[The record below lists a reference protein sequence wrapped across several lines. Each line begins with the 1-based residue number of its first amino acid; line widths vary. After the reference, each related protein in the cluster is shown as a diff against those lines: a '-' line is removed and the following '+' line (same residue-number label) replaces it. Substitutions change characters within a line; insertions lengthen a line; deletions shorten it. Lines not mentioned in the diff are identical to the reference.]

1 MPHHT
6 RAPHR
11 VRDRIRLL
19 FVNTQ
24 ERALLTAIGLTSYPQ
39 WIAAAT
45 GLDPAQI
52 ITIDV
57 ADGQPLPDTIEAD
70 AVIGGGSGHSAYEK
84 LPWITRTKE
93 FFRAAAAAGVPEL
106 HICWSHQAR
115 AESVGGRAAIGGHGR
130 RFGIDTVRLTP
141 AGRRDP
147 LFTGLPDEF
156 DLFTSHAD
164 VVEQVPAR
172 AAEGAVVELAYS
184 RVYRNEALAIG
195 PTVRTIQAHP
205 EITASIISAL
215 ARSRRGALVREGWIG
230 PDDADLDAFTA
241 TLYAREA
248 QIVATSRRLMAN
260 WLRYHVR
267 PGVRPDTA
275 PTGTPSTDA
284 GVGVAAGAGV
294 VAGVAAGA
302 GAGAHGGV
310 PAAVGG
316 VL

>member
-1 MPHHT
+1 MRT
-6 RAPHR
+6 SHR
-11 VRDRIRLL
+11 LRDRIRLL

-24 ERALLTAIGLTSYPQ
+24 ERALLTALGLTSYPQ
-39 WIAAAT
+39 WIAEAT
-45 GLDPAQI
+45 GLDPTQI
-52 ITIDV
+52 VTVDV

-70 AVIGGGSGHSAYEK
+70 AVIGGGSGHSAYEH

-115 AESVGGRAAIGGHGR
+115 AESIGGRAAIGGHGR
-130 RFGIDTVRLTP
+130 RFGVDTVRLTP
-141 AGRRDP
+141 AGRLDP

-156 DLFTSHAD
+156 DLFTSHVD
-164 VVEQVPAR
+164 VVDQLPAR
-172 AAEGAVVELAYS
+172 ATEGAVVELAYS

-205 EITASIISAL
+205 EITATIVAAL
-215 ARSRRGALVREGWIG
+215 ARSRRAALVREGWIG

-248 QIVATSRRLMAN
+248 QIVATSRRLLAN

-267 PGVRPDTA
+267 PGQPRL
-275 PTGTPSTDA
+275 TP
-284 GVGVAAGAGV
+284 
-294 VAGVAAGA
+294 VAGV
-302 GAGAHGGV
+302 
-310 PAAVGG
+310 PATVGG

>member
-1 MPHHT
+1 MPHHA
-6 RAPHR
+6 RAVHR
-11 VRDRIRLL
+11 ARDRIRLL

-24 ERALLTAIGLTSYPQ
+24 ERAALTAIGLTGYPQ

-52 ITIDV
+52 VTVDV

-93 FFRAAAAAGVPEL
+93 FFRAAARAGVPEL

-130 RFGIDTVRLTP
+130 RFGVDTVRLTP

-156 DLFTSHAD
+156 DLFTSHVD
-164 VVEQVPAR
+164 VVEELPAR

-230 PDDADLDAFTA
+230 PDDADLEAFTA

-248 QIVATSRRLMAN
+248 QIVATSRRLVAN

-275 PTGTPSTDA
+275 STGTPSTDA
-284 GVGVAAGAGV
+284 GVVASVDVGAQ
-294 VAGVAAGA
+294 
-302 GAGAHGGV
+302 GGV

>member
-1 MPHHT
+1 MRT
-6 RAPHR
+6 SHR
-11 VRDRIRLL
+11 LRDRIRLL

-24 ERALLTAIGLTSYPQ
+24 ERALLTALGLTSYPQ
-39 WIAAAT
+39 WIAEAT
-45 GLDPAQI
+45 GLDPTQI
-52 ITIDV
+52 VTVDV

-70 AVIGGGSGHSAYEK
+70 AVIGGGSGHSAYEH

-115 AESVGGRAAIGGHGR
+115 AESIGGRAAIGGHGR
-130 RFGIDTVRLTP
+130 RFGVDTVRLTP
-141 AGRRDP
+141 AGRLDP

-156 DLFTSHAD
+156 DLFTSHVD
-164 VVEQVPAR
+164 VVDQLPAR
-172 AAEGAVVELAYS
+172 ATEGAVVELAYS

-205 EITASIISAL
+205 EVTATIVAAL
-215 ARSRRGALVREGWIG
+215 ARSRRAALVREGWIG

-248 QIVATSRRLMAN
+248 QIVATSRRLLAN

-267 PGVRPDTA
+267 PGQPRL
-275 PTGTPSTDA
+275 TP
-284 GVGVAAGAGV
+284 
-294 VAGVAAGA
+294 VAGV
-302 GAGAHGGV
+302 
-310 PAAVGG
+310 PATVGG

>member
-1 MPHHT
+1 MRT
-6 RAPHR
+6 SHR
-11 VRDRIRLL
+11 LRDRIRLL

-24 ERALLTAIGLTSYPQ
+24 ERALLTALGLTSYPQ
-39 WIAAAT
+39 WIAEAT
-45 GLDPAQI
+45 GLDPTQI
-52 ITIDV
+52 VTVDV

-70 AVIGGGSGHSAYEK
+70 AVIGGGSGHSAYEH

-115 AESVGGRAAIGGHGR
+115 AESIGGRAAIGGHGR
-130 RFGIDTVRLTP
+130 RFGVDTVRLTP
-141 AGRRDP
+141 AGRLDP

-156 DLFTSHAD
+156 DLFTSHVD
-164 VVEQVPAR
+164 VVDQLPAR
-172 AAEGAVVELAYS
+172 ATEGAVVELAYS

-205 EITASIISAL
+205 EITATIVAAL

-248 QIVATSRRLMAN
+248 QIVATSRRLLAN

-267 PGVRPDTA
+267 PGQPRL
-275 PTGTPSTDA
+275 TP
-284 GVGVAAGAGV
+284 
-294 VAGVAAGA
+294 VAGV
-302 GAGAHGGV
+302 
-310 PAAVGG
+310 PATVGG

>member
-1 MPHHT
+1 MPHHA
-6 RAPHR
+6 RAVHR
-11 VRDRIRLL
+11 ARDRIRLL

-24 ERALLTAIGLTSYPQ
+24 ERAALTAIGLTGYPQ

-52 ITIDV
+52 VTVDV

-93 FFRAAAAAGVPEL
+93 FFRAAARAGVPEL

-130 RFGIDTVRLTP
+130 RFGVDTVRLTP

-156 DLFTSHAD
+156 DLFTSHVD
-164 VVEQVPAR
+164 VVEELPAR

-230 PDDADLDAFTA
+230 PDDADLEAFTA

-260 WLRYHVR
+260 WLRYHVH
-267 PGVRPDTA
+267 PGIRHDTA
-275 PTGTPSTDA
+275 PTGTPSTGA

-294 VAGVAAGA
+294 VAGAGA
-302 GAGAHGGV
+302 GVGAHGGV